1 MQQNTHCLK
10 CTGKGA
16 GARWERI
23 ELLALNE
30 ATNRATEK

>member
-23 ELLALNE
+23 ELLSLNE
-30 ATNRATEK
+30 ATNGATEK